1 LKFLRCGD
9 ALAVN
14 RFPAI
19 LASLAVLATAGCGSV
34 DDRGDAASAAAVQML
49 GAVANNHGADAC
61 AILAPDTVS
70 ELEESAGKP
79 CPEAILEEDL
89 SPPGSVTG
97 AAVYGQW
104 AQVRLTDDTVFL
116 GVFPGGWRVLAAGCT
131 AREALPYD
139 CTLQR
144 G

>member
-1 LKFLRCGD
+1 M
-9 ALAVN
+9 N
-14 RFPAI
+14 RFPAV

-104 AQVRLTDDTVFL
+104 AQVRLSDDTVFL
-116 GVFPGGWRVLAAGCT
+116 GVFRAAGESAATDDIVASFSNRGNAGRHADLLAAG
-131 AREALPYD
+131 R
-139 CTLQR
+139 
-144 G
+144 